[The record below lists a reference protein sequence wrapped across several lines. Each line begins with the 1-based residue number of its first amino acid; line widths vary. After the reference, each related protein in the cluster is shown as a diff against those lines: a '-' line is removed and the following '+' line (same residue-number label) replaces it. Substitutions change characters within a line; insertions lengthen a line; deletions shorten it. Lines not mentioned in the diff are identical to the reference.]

1 MAYPCYNHAMPRVR
15 LSTTVDS
22 ELLAEARRSRVDAS
36 DAVVIDEALRALLA
50 RHRAAEIDSAY
61 AAYDRRPLQVE
72 DDWGD
77 LAAFRRAAG
86 RT

>member
-1 MAYPCYNHAMPRVR
+1 MARVR

-22 ELLAEARRSRVDAS
+22 ELLAGARRARAGAS
-36 DAVVIDEALRALLA
+36 DAAVIDEALRALLA

-61 AAYDRRPLQVE
+61 AAYDRRPLHEE
-72 DDWGD
+72 DEWGD

-86 RT
+86 ST